1 MTPRDRNFFGAM
13 IDKILDAKNLTL
25 VEVHHRGGIDK
36 GHLSRLRSG
45 QRPPPRGETLKK
57 LAQGLEFPLD
67 LLKLVIKNQN
77 NTEAAKQK
85 IWGLVQE
92 ELRLNAPILTA
103 LVRKGDI
110 CAGTTLDGNKI
121 TGRVIIFIIP
131 KDQKKP
137 VPVAYIAHITE
148 KLPTN

>member
-1 MTPRDRNFFGAM
+1 MAPRGFFEDVM
-13 IDKILDAKNLTL
+13 DKILDTKKLTL
-25 VEVHHRGGIDK
+25 TELHNRVGIDR

-45 QRPPPRGETLKK
+45 QRPPPRGEILKK

-67 LLKLVIKNQN
+67 LLKMVIENQN

-85 IWGLVQE
+85 IWELVQE
-92 ELRLNAPILTA
+92 KLRLNAPISTA

-110 CAGTTLDGNKI
+110 CAGITLDGNKI
-121 TGRVIIFIIP
+121 TGRVTIFIVP

-137 VPVAYIAHITE
+137 VPVAYITHIIK
-148 KLPTN
+148 KLSIN